1 MSRTTHILAGGRV
14 RPITDEDVKRIYEV
28 NAQFSDR
35 ALRVLAL
42 AMKNTD
48 APDENGLT
56 FVGLTAM
63 VDPARPEA
71 NGAVAKFKRAGIV
84 TVMITGDH
92 KDTAFAIARELGICE
107 DKSQCKTGAEVDAMT
122 DEQLCSACKT
132 VRVFARVSPENKVR
146 IVKAFKANG
155 NICAMT
161 GDGVNDAPSLKA
173 ADIGIA
179 MGITGT
185 DVAKGAADM
194 VLTDDNFASI
204 EKAVEEGRGIFA
216 NIKKTIYFLI
226 SSNIAEVLAMFLLIC
241 VGLPAPL
248 IAIHL
253 LWINL
258 ITDSLPAIALG
269 MDKTSSDVLD
279 EKPRD
284 PNESVFAHG
293 GMRLIL
299 VRGAMLT
306 ISVLVAYLTA
316 FWLNGAFS
324 FSAIKSASAEVLHQ
338 AQTMAFT
345 TLAFGELFH
354 MFAMR
359 NTEKSSF
366 TVFKS
371 GNVMMFVAFFVG
383 IALQF
388 AVIEIPALQM
398 VFSTANLSGFEWLIT
413 AICSLLPLIWQEAT
427 ALYKAIKKRV
437 HKA

>member
-1 MSRTTHILAGGRV
+1 MSVPVLSEHTT
-14 RPITDEDVKRIYEV
+14 
-28 NAQFSDR
+28 
-35 ALRVLAL
+35 
-42 AMKNTD
+42 
-48 APDENGLT
+48 
-56 FVGLTAM
+56 
-63 VDPARPEA
+63 
-71 NGAVAKFKRAGIV
+71 
-84 TVMITGDH
+84 
-92 KDTAFAIARELGICE
+92 DTA
-107 DKSQCKTGAEVDAMT
+107 
-122 DEQLCSACKT
+122 
-132 VRVFARVSPENKVR
+132 P
-146 IVKAFKANG
+146 
-155 NICAMT
+155 
-161 GDGVNDAPSLKA
+161 PSLKA

-216 NIKKTIYFLI
+216 NIKKTIFFLI
-226 SSNIAEVLAMFLLIC
+226 SSNIAEVLAMFLIIC
-241 VGLPAPL
+241 AGLPAPL

-269 MDKTSSDVLD
+269 MDKTTGDVLD
-279 EKPRD
+279 EKPRN
-284 PNESVFAHG
+284 PKESLFAHG
-293 GMRLIL
+293 GMRCIL
-299 VRGAMLT
+299 VRGAILT
-306 ISVLVAYLTA
+306 VSVLIAYIAA
-316 FWLNGAFS
+316 FWLNGAYS
-324 FSAIKSASAEVLHQ
+324 FAEIKAIAEASPDVLHQ

-366 TVFKS
+366 TVFGS
-371 GNVMMFVAFFVG
+371 GNVMMFAAFFVG

-398 VFSTANLSGFEWLIT
+398 IFNTANLSGFEWLIT

>member
-1 MSRTTHILAGGRV
+1 
-14 RPITDEDVKRIYEV
+14 IT
-28 NAQFSDR
+28 
-35 ALRVLAL
+35 
-42 AMKNTD
+42 
-48 APDENGLT
+48 
-56 FVGLTAM
+56 
-63 VDPARPEA
+63 
-71 NGAVAKFKRAGIV
+71 
-84 TVMITGDH
+84 
-92 KDTAFAIARELGICE
+92 
-107 DKSQCKTGAEVDAMT
+107 
-122 DEQLCSACKT
+122 
-132 VRVFARVSPENKVR
+132 
-146 IVKAFKANG
+146 
-155 NICAMT
+155 AMT

-226 SSNIAEVLAMFLLIC
+226 SSNIAEVLAMFLIIC
-241 VGLPAPL
+241 VGLSAPL

-284 PNESVFAHG
+284 PGESVFAHG
-293 GMRLIL
+293 GMALIL
-299 VRGAMLT
+299 VRGAVLT
-306 ISVLVAYLTA
+306 ASVLVSYFAA
-316 FWLNGAFS
+316 FWLNGAFGYG
-324 FSAIKSASAEVLHQ
+324 AIKSMGELNPVVLHQ

-345 TLAFGELFH
+345 TLAFGELLH

-359 NTEKSSF
+359 SPDKSSF

-371 GNVMMFVAFFVG
+371 GNVMMLIAFLVG

-388 AVIEIPALQM
+388 AVIEIPPLQM
-398 VFSTANLSGFEWLIT
+398 VFKTEKLSAYEWMVT
-413 AICSLLPLIWQEAT
+413 AICSLLPIIWHEAVVII
-427 ALYKAIKKRV
+427 KNIRKRIKK
-437 HKA
+437 A